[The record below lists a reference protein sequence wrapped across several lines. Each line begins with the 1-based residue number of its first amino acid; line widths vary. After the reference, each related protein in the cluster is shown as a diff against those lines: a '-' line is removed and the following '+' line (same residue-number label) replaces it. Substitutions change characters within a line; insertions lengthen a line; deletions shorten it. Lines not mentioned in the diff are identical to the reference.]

1 MQLQLVLDDVLVC
14 RLVVVFV
21 VFDVVV
27 VIVVVAVA
35 APVIFN
41 AHFPCLTAFIVCQL
55 KIYLITLLH
64 TVFILFGFSFSF
76 FFGIRFCYQSRCFNG
91 CQSWLSV
98 GG

>member
-64 TVFILFGFSFSF
+64 TVFILFGFSFSSF
-76 FFGIRFCYQSRCFNG
+76 FFFLVFGFVIKVVALMAAKVG
-91 CQSWLSV
+91 SV
-98 GG
+98 